1 MIHNPNFQEDDT
13 IFDRMDEEINKI
25 LKMPKEE
32 RDRLYK
38 EEKERIKK
46 LPKFSEMR

>member
-1 MIHNPNFQEDDT
+1 MKYDPKFQEDDT

-38 EEKERIKK
+38 EEKERIKNAPK
-46 LPKFSEMR
+46 LSEM